1 MIRDFKIVFAAG
13 SDKVPAGLTKVF
25 IQLDRFSCS
34 SLSRVREDLES
45 LAIVSDH
52 RIIFKERQVDVPVFS
67 LAETT
72 NQMDYMGLFKSEQE
86 KHWLERVHGSD
97 GCRNTDGQV
106 NADV

>member
-34 SLSRVREDLES
+34 SLSCIREDLQS
-45 LAIVSDH
+45 LAVSDH
-52 RIIFKERQVDVPVFS
+52 RIIFKEHQVDVPVFS

-72 NQMDYMGLFKSEQE
+72 N
-86 KHWLERVHGSD
+86 
-97 GCRNTDGQV
+97 
-106 NADV
+106 